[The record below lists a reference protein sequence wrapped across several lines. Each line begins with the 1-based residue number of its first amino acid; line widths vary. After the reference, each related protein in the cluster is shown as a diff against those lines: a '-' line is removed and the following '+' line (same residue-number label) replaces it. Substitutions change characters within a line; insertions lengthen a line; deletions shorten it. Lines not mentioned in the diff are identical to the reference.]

1 MVIPQPE
8 PYNLV
13 STEGSDM
20 DVSDDEVVIY
30 DPPQTVIFFFYF
42 LFFFHILRTIHH
54 AL

>member
-30 DPPQTVIFFFYF
+30 DPPQTVIFFYFY
-42 LFFFHILRTIHH
+42 LHILRTIHH
-54 AL
+54 VL